1 MNELRKEKIMEL
13 LAENETVE
21 KAYLEKEL
29 GISPSTVQRD
39 LIEMEREG
47 LLVRTWGGAKRG
59 SNVSIYKRSLLQEK
73 IANPLKVIGEIAAS
87 KVKDGELIFMGAG
100 KTTLAMAEYLTA
112 EDITVITN
120 GIPQLEALAKRNIN
134 VFLLCGYF
142 KEFSRSVVGY
152 QTVKMLET
160 YHFDKAFTG
169 VRGIDKN
176 YQLLSRDGY
185 EHNIKKICIQ
195 NAQEAYVLA
204 DHSKYNRTAMFVTEE
219 EQTSRLNYITDFPWE
234 GNCNFLQEM
243 RGYVWYKGQ
252 K

>member
-1 MNELRKEKIMEL
+1 M
-13 LAENETVE
+13 
-21 KAYLEKEL
+21 
-29 GISPSTVQRD
+29 
-39 LIEMEREG
+39 
-47 LLVRTWGGAKRG
+47 

-73 IANPLKVIGEIAAS
+73 IADPLKVIGEIAAS

-234 GNCNFLQEM
+234 GNCDFLQEM

>member
-47 LLVRTWGGAKRG
+47 LLVRTWGGAKRV

-134 VFLLCGYF
+134 VFLYTDLF
-142 KEFSRSVVGY
+142 
-152 QTVKMLET
+152 
-160 YHFDKAFTG
+160 
-169 VRGIDKN
+169 
-176 YQLLSRDGY
+176 
-185 EHNIKKICIQ
+185 NIVFIP
-195 NAQEAYVLA
+195 V
-204 DHSKYNRTAMFVTEE
+204 S
-219 EQTSRLNYITDFPWE
+219 
-234 GNCNFLQEM
+234 
-243 RGYVWYKGQ
+243 
-252 K
+252 

>member
-1 MNELRKEKIMEL
+1 M
-13 LAENETVE
+13 
-21 KAYLEKEL
+21 
-29 GISPSTVQRD
+29 
-39 LIEMEREG
+39 
-47 LLVRTWGGAKRG
+47 
-59 SNVSIYKRSLLQEK
+59 QEK

-234 GNCNFLQEM
+234 GNCDFLQEM